1 MRIIVCV
8 KQVYDPK
15 SIRISRSREDLDMR
29 EAVLITNP
37 PDRYALEAALRL
49 REAAGGEV
57 IALTVG
63 DAAAEDTAREAVAI
77 GADRAVLVTG
87 SSKLEA
93 GTSAASPASDFQLL
107 ASNAVTRLIAAVVDR
122 LAPVDLVLTGQ
133 LGLPD
138 GTGGLAPRLA
148 AALGWPVAL
157 DVVRFA
163 PVAAGLSALVA
174 APEGGQAVPLATP
187 AVAAVLP
194 GAERP
199 RYPYPARIAN
209 AWEPGL
215 VETLTPVDLGLGADD
230 LAPDAEPGGLILGPE
245 RVRGQVIGGS
255 VEEAAAALVG
265 ALRARRVI

>member
-15 SIRISRSREDLDMR
+15 SIRISRSREELDMR

-49 REAAGGEV
+49 RETAGSEV

-87 SSKLEA
+87 SLKLEA
-93 GTSAASPASDFQLL
+93 ETNAASPVPSFQLL
-107 ASNAVTRLIAAVVDR
+107 ASSVVTRIIAAVVDR
-122 LAPVDLVLTGQ
+122 LAPVDLALTGQ
-133 LGLPD
+133 IGLPD
-138 GTGGLAPRLA
+138 GAGGLAPRLA
-148 AALGWPVAL
+148 AALGWPVTL
-157 DVVRFA
+157 DVVRFE
-163 PVAAGLSALVA
+163 PAAEGLTAIVA
-174 APEGGQAVPLATP
+174 APEGGLAVPLATP
-187 AVAAVLP
+187 AVAAVIP

-209 AWEPGL
+209 AWDPGF
-215 VETLTPVDLGLGADD
+215 VETVSPANLGLGADD
-230 LAPDAEPGGLILGPE
+230 LAPDTEPGGLILGPE
-245 RVRGQVIGGS
+245 RIRGQVIGGS

-265 ALRARRVI
+265 ALRAKRVI